1 MENHLFAG
9 FNYLQSDN
17 LGDYI
22 QSLAAEQF
30 IPAVHKRF
38 NRDYLGEVKSSKK
51 YILIMNGWFTH
62 SPGSCFPLS
71 PAFRP
76 VFWGLH
82 VTNWNDSWQH
92 LISDPDSLDYLKKHQ
107 PVGCRDRYTQ
117 QKLANEG
124 IESFYTKCLTLTFP
138 KRNKIIKKELNVIV
152 DVPILMPPHIEAN
165 SIRLTHHIPKEISE
179 DQKRV
184 KAKELIGF
192 YKNNAS
198 TVITTRLHCALPCIA
213 MGIPVIFFGNRKD
226 YRVSILEDIGVPIN
240 NFPVNHYT
248 YDQNQLE
255 KLKQTVWNETNWNP
269 SVIDFESSKTE
280 LIHDFKE
287 FLADKLSKH

>member
-9 FNYLQSDN
+9 FNYFQSDN

-38 NRDYLGEVKSSKK
+38 NRDNLGEVKSPKK

-62 SPGSCFPLS
+62 SPVSCFPLS
-71 PAFRP
+71 PVFHP

-82 VTNWNDSWQH
+82 VTNWNNSWQH
-92 LISDPDSLDYLKKHQ
+92 LISDPRSLDYLKAHQ
-107 PVGCRDRYTQ
+107 PVGCRDRFTQ
-117 QKLANEG
+117 QKLESEG

-138 KRNKIIKKELNVIV
+138 KRDKVLTKELNVIV
-152 DVPILMPPHIEAN
+152 DVPIKMPPHIEAN
-165 SIRLTHHIPKEISE
+165 SVRLTHHVPKNISE
-179 DQKRV
+179 HQKRV
-184 KAKELIGF
+184 KAKKMIDF

-213 MGIPVIFFGNRKD
+213 MGIPVIFLGDQTD
-226 YRVSILEDIGVPIN
+226 YRISILEDVGVHINHFPIDYYS
-240 NFPVNHYT
+240 FSRER
-248 YDQNQLE
+248 LE
-255 KLKQTVWNETNWNP
+255 ESRETVWNETNWNP
-269 SVIDFESSKTE
+269 IVTDFEDPKAE
-280 LIHDFKE
+280 LIQNFKE
-287 FLADKLSKH
+287 FLMGKLSL